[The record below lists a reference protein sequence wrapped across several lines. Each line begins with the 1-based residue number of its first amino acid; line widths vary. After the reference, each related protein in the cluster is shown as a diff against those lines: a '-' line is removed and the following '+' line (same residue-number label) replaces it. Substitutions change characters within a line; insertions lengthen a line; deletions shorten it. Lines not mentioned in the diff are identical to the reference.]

1 MVAMRPHDHVAFVG
15 PAGAVLK
22 SPAPGER
29 GVIQRIGPGAVHV
42 VWERSPL
49 LIAWP
54 HEWIER
60 REPQE
65 R

>member
-1 MVAMRPHDHVAFVG
+1 MVAMRPDDHVAFVG
-15 PAGAVLK
+15 PSGAVLK

-29 GVIQRIGPGAVHV
+29 GVIQRVDPEAVHV
-42 VWERSPL
+42 VWECSPL

>member
-1 MVAMRPHDHVAFVG
+1 M
-15 PAGAVLK
+15 LK
-22 SPAPGER
+22 SPVPGEL
-29 GVIQRIGPGAVHV
+29 GVIQRVGHGAVHV

-60 REPQE
+60 REPRE